1 MDDNKSSCSIGSLSS
16 RNSVEDSEIESG
28 YLAAFNR
35 SKNPLKQSSNRL
47 DLLLYD
53 IGIIDYIFNDRKWF
67 KDDYIF
73 NKGQL
78 KTLKIGGDL
87 IIPKDSSTAVF
98 TVLFYMNL
106 LKYYKIVFEDILHLL
121 NIDVNLFNGL
131 KYYKSGDYL
140 EKNKLYIL

>member
-1 MDDNKSSCSIGSLSS
+1 MKAFKNAETKLESNPDLKLKFFICIIKNFDLDDNKSSCSIGSLSS

-87 IIPKDSSTAVF
+87 VISKGNGIAVF
-98 TVLFYMNL
+98 IVLSQVNL
-106 LKYYKIVFEDILHLL
+106 LKYYKVVF
-121 NIDVNLFNGL
+121 
-131 KYYKSGDYL
+131 K
-140 EKNKLYIL
+140 